1 MKTGKWSHAVVLIV
15 PLMLAFMAGC
25 SGFWDAPK
33 GSSDYTLSNSG
44 NLSVKPGATS
54 GNTATITVTPS
65 STFTGTVSL
74 TCSVTSSPTGATS
87 PTTCGLAPTSVSI
100 SGGAPQTSTLT
111 ATTTSS
117 TTTGTYNITVT
128 GASGNSSQTTALCA
142 EVTTSGSTC
151 SAPSGNGNGS
161 GNFYVL
167 NQQTKQIAAYTI
179 SSGSLAKVSGSPYT
193 LSSAPYS
200 IAISP
205 TGGFL
210 YVGTATGI
218 FLYTMGSNGQ
228 LTLANNN
235 NVISQDIAT
244 TMQIDSTGQ
253 WLVEAGPNLKE
264 LLAIH
269 INSSSGAPLS
279 GTEQITLL
287 PAATIQQ
294 LTISPDNAHVFV
306 ALGAS
311 GTQDVTFAAG
321 QSNPFGSTFNIP
333 TLNNAGAALSVAV
346 DPSNRLLYI
355 GETAALSTT
364 GNTGGLRVLD
374 YNSLVEISGS
384 PFGSGGLSPLA
395 ILPLPYGTNKGNYV
409 YVANRNVSGS
419 STGSIQGFTVTTSNG
434 TLSLTA
440 MGGSTAGGTTP
451 VGIAQES
458 QANYLLLVNS
468 GGNPDLQA
476 FTFDS
481 TTPGKLISAFS
492 SATGTDPVVISAIA
506 AAP

>member
-1 MKTGKWSHAVVLIV
+1 MKTTRWSYVAFAVA
-15 PLMLAFMAGC
+15 PLFIAFVAGC

-44 NLSVKPGATS
+44 NISVAPGVTS
-54 GNTATITVTPS
+54 GNTSTITVTPS
-65 STFTGTVSL
+65 SSFTGTVSL
-74 TCSVTSSPTGATS
+74 TCSITSSPAGATS
-87 PTTCGLAPTSVSI
+87 PATCALSPNSVSI
-100 SGGAPQTSTLT
+100 AANTPQTSTLT

-128 GASGNSSQTTALCA
+128 GTSGSSSQTTALCA
-142 EVTTSGSTC
+142 EVTTNGSTC
-151 SAPSGNGNGS
+151 TAKNGSGS

-167 NQQTKQIAAYTI
+167 NQQTKEIAAYTI
-179 SSGSLAKVSGSPYT
+179 ASGSLVRISGSPYV

-200 IAISP
+200 IAINPS
-205 TGGFL
+205 GKFL

-218 FLYTMGSNGQ
+218 FLYTIGAGGQ

-244 TMQIDSTGQ
+244 TMQIDSTGH

-264 LLAIH
+264 VLAIP
-269 INSSSGAPLS
+269 INSASGVPLS
-279 GTEQITLL
+279 GTEQFTLL

-311 GTQDVTFAAG
+311 GTQDITFAAG
-321 QSNPFGSTFNIP
+321 QASPFGSTFNIP

-346 DPSNRLLYI
+346 DPTNRLLYV
-355 GETAALSTT
+355 GETAALPS
-364 GNTGGLRVLD
+364 GNTGGIRVFD

-384 PFGSGGLSPLA
+384 PFGSGGLSPID

-419 STGSIQGFTVTTSNG
+419 TVGSIQGFTVSVSGTSP
-434 TLSLTA
+434 SFTA
-440 MGGSTAGGTTP
+440 MSGSVAGGTNP
-451 VGIAQES
+451 VGMVQES

-476 FTFDS
+476 FAFDS
-481 TTPGKLISAFS
+481 STPGKLNLAFS
-492 SATGTDPVVISAIA
+492 SATGTDPVVVSAIA